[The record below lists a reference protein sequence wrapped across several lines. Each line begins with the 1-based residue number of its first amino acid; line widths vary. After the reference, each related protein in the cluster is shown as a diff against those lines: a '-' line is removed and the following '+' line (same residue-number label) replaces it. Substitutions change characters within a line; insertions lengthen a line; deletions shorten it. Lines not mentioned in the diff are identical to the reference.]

1 MKKRREFKAYYGTKY
16 YPYCYSCKVMYIDK
30 LRRPYGD
37 KDKLAIKVFLKEKWL
52 HDERGLRAFR
62 VIESNYPEIFT
73 SYRKYLRW
81 MGGVVRG
88 HPIHPIT
95 NSNKKYYYYQRG
107 KNKIQG
113 IINNYG

>member
-1 MKKRREFKAYYGTKY
+1 
-16 YPYCYSCKVMYIDK
+16 MYIDK

-37 KDKLAIKVFLKEKWL
+37 KDKLAIEVFLKEKWL

-81 MGGVVRG
+81 MGGAVRG
-88 HPIHPIT
+88 HPIT
-95 NSNKKYYYYQRG
+95 NNDERYYYYQKGRE
-107 KNKIQG
+107 KIQS
-113 IINNYG
+113 IISNYWW